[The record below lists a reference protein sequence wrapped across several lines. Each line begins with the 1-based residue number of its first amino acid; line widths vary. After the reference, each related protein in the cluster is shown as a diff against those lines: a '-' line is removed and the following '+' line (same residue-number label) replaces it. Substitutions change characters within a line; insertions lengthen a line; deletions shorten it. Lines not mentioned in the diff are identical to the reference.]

1 MKKINRVGTAALL
14 FLLTI
19 PLHAQTGRE
28 IMQQAADKDMGDTTH
43 TLVQM
48 DLIDKNGTVSNR
60 VVEMFGKE
68 SAEGS
73 VMTMVIFHRPATVK
87 DTRFLSI
94 TNEGRADDMWIY
106 LPSLK
111 RVRRIASSEGGDSFM
126 GTDLTYDDMGSR
138 DIDDDDHTLL
148 GEESID
154 GYPCYVVESVPRE
167 PSDSQYSRRK
177 TWMSKEMLLPIRTEL
192 FDKDGELLKVL
203 TVGEIENIQGYW
215 TPKITRMTNVQDNHS
230 TVLTM
235 ERVIYNENLPD
246 GIFTTR
252 FLQTGRL

>member
-1 MKKINRVGTAALL
+1 MKKINRISATAIL

-19 PLHAQTGRE
+19 PLQAQTGRE

-68 SAEGS
+68 NSEGS
-73 VMTMVIFHRPATVK
+73 AMIMVIFHRPATVK
-87 DTRFLSI
+87 GTRFLSI

-111 RVRRIASSEGGDSFM
+111 RVRRIAASEGGESFM
-126 GTDLTYDDMGSR
+126 GTDLTYDDMGSK
-138 DIDDDDHTLL
+138 DVDNDDHTLV
-148 GEESID
+148 GEEDVD
-154 GYPCYVVESVPRE
+154 GYPCYVVESVPRD
-167 PSDSQYSRRK
+167 PSESEYSRRK
-177 TWMSKEMLLPIRTEL
+177 TWVSREMLIPIRMEL
-192 FDKDGELLKVL
+192 FDKEGALLKVL
-203 TVGEIENIQGYW
+203 TVSEIENIQGFW
-215 TPKITRMTNVQDNHS
+215 TPKITRMTNVQENHS